1 MRVKHAQPCG
11 GRLLGI
17 EGCDAR
23 TGCRLSPAV
32 FDDFWLLWLAVLC
45 CYFFAAAGKKR
56 GFPPVV
62 SLSWR

>member
-1 MRVKHAQPCG
+1 
-11 GRLLGI
+11 
-17 EGCDAR
+17 
-23 TGCRLSPAV
+23 LSPAV

-62 SLSWR
+62 SVS